1 MYKMKKYF
9 SFVLFLLISV
19 TGYSQLKVPLTTD
32 VYEDWKELN
41 DSDFSPDGR
50 YISWEINPQKG
61 DGILIIRDIKNEI
74 NDTIKRGHSAKFSF
88 DSDYLVGMIAVP
100 FDTLRA
106 AKKAKKKEPEMP
118 KDSLFIMDLNSGEIE
133 KVANVRSFSLSE
145 EDNNLLVYHHACIQ
159 EEKLQEKEE
168 KEETEKETEKDK
180 HAIKKEYKLADL
192 VVYNPEDKSSQRFEN
207 VASYALS
214 KNGNLVGFHQIS
226 PDTGLVSVVYVLSSK
241 DNVLEICHEGNGIA
255 KKLNVDDS
263 GKKMAFLFAN
273 DSSKITGFELHY
285 WEIGKGNSELVID
298 STGNGLPDNML
309 VNMNGEVYFSGNS
322 DRLFFGTSPE
332 IEKESEDT
340 LLKDERVSVDVWSWE
355 DQILQPMQ
363 KKQLDRE
370 KKRTYLAYYDIER
383 KMPVQLADSVVRS
396 VRTMHEGNGDI
407 MLGFADE
414 HYGKLISWEGLRYKD
429 VYSID
434 ARSGEKTLLEKK
446 IPRNVTLS
454 PFGNYILYYSMTD
467 SAWISMNISTG
478 GKHNLTKDIDVNF
491 FNEQNDIP
499 RLPGSYGFGGFTEDD
514 EFVLIYDRYD
524 IWKIDP
530 SGKQAPENLTGGKG
544 RENKTYLRY
553 RKLDEEEYYIDLD
566 EPFYLASFNSETMD
580 EGYYLYKSGNLT
592 ELLSS
597 AHDYSGLIK
606 AEEDEVFAFRKGD
619 FRDFNDLYISEG
631 EKMASTQKISEA
643 NPQQDNFL
651 WGNVRLVNW
660 VSFNGD
666 HLKGRLY
673 TPENLDSTK
682 KYPMLVYFY
691 ERSSEGIH
699 RHRIPSPSRSI
710 INPAFCTSNGY
721 VVFIPDIVYRVGYPG
736 QSAYDAVV
744 SGTQAMAER
753 YDFIDSERMGLQGQ
767 SWGGYQIAWLVT
779 RTNLFAAAMA
789 GAPVSNMTSAYGGI
803 RWGTGMSR
811 MFQYEKTQSRIGG
824 TLWDELDLYIEN
836 SPLFH
841 VNRIETPL
849 LIMHNDA
856 DGAVPWY
863 QGIEYF
869 VALRRLDKP
878 AWMLTYNDEAHNLGR
893 WPNRIDLDI
902 RMMQFFDH
910 FLKSEPMPEWMEK
923 GVPATQKNKV
933 TGRELLK

>member
-1 MYKMKKYF
+1 MKYYIF
-9 SFVLFLLISV
+9 FGLFLIITLSV
-19 TGYSQLKVPLTTD
+19 YSQNKVPLTSD

-41 DSDFSPDGR
+41 DPKFSPDGR
-50 YISWEINPQKG
+50 YISWEIVPQKG
-61 DGILIIRDIKNEI
+61 DGILIIRDIEKEQ
-74 NDTIKRGHSAKFSF
+74 NDTIERGCRTKFSF
-88 DSDYLVGMIAVP
+88 DSDYLVGMIEVP
-100 FDTLRA
+100 FDTVRA
-106 AKKAKKKEPEMP
+106 AKKAEKKGPEMP
-118 KDSLFIMDLNSGEIE
+118 EDSLFIMDLSSGEIE

-145 EDNNLLVYHHACIQ
+145 EDNNLLVYHHAFI
-159 EEKLQEKEE
+159 EEKKQKDEE
-168 KEETEKETEKDK
+168 KE
-180 HAIKKEYKLADL
+180 KKEKIEEEFDKDISSVKKDYKLADL
-192 VVYNPEDKSSQRFEN
+192 VIYDPEERSSQRFEN
-207 VASYALS
+207 IASYSLS
-214 KNGNLVGFHQIS
+214 KNGNLVSFHQIT
-226 PDTGLVSVVYVLSSK
+226 PDTSLVSVVYTLISK
-241 DNVLEICHEGNGIA
+241 DNVLEICHEGIGIA
-255 KKLNVDDS
+255 KNLSVDDS
-263 GKKMAFLFAN
+263 GRKMAFLFAN
-273 DSSKITGFELHY
+273 DTSKITGYELHY
-285 WEIGKGNSELVID
+285 WEIGKGSSEVVID
-298 STGNGLPDNML
+298 TTGSDLQGNML
-309 VNMNGEVYFSGNS
+309 VNMHGKVYFSGNS
-322 DRLFFGTSPE
+322 DRLYFGTSSMKAEEP
-332 IEKESEDT
+332 EDT
-340 LLKDERVSVDVWSWE
+340 LLEDERVSVDVWSWE

-370 KKRTYLAYYDIER
+370 EKRTYLAYYDIER
-383 KMPVQLADSVVRS
+383 KIPVQLADSVVRS

-414 HYGKLISWEGLRYKD
+414 QYGKLISWEGLRYRD

-434 ARSGEKTLLEKK
+434 ASSGEKTLLEKK
-446 IPRNVTLS
+446 ISTNVTLS
-454 PFGNYILYYSMTD
+454 PFGNYILYYSMPD

-478 GKHNLTKDIDVNF
+478 RKHNLTQDIDVSF
-491 FNEQNDIP
+491 YNEQNDIP
-499 RLPGSYGFGGFTEDD
+499 RLPGSYGYAGFTEDD
-514 EFVLIYDRYD
+514 EYVLIYDRFD

-553 RKLDEEEYYIDLD
+553 RKLDDDEYYIGLND
-566 EPFYLASFNSETMD
+566 PFYLASFNSETMD
-580 EGYYLYKSGNLT
+580 EGYYFFGKGELT
-592 ELLSS
+592 ELITS
-597 AHDYSGLIK
+597 AHDHSGLIK

-619 FRDFNDLYISEG
+619 FQEYNDLYLAEG
-631 EKMASTQKISEA
+631 EKMQSSRKISET
-643 NPQQDNFL
+643 NPQQNNFL
-651 WGNVRLVNW
+651 WGDVRLVDW

-673 TPENLDSTK
+673 TPEDLDTTK

-744 SGTQAMAER
+744 SGTQAMVER

-779 RTNLFAAAMA
+779 RTNLYAAAMA

-824 TLWDELDLYIEN
+824 TLWDELDLYLEN

-878 AWMLTYNDEAHNLGR
+878 VWMLTYNDEAHNLRR
-893 WPNRIDLDI
+893 WPNRLDLDI

-910 FLKSEPMPEWMEK
+910 FLKSEPMPSWMEK

>member
-309 VNMNGEVYFSGNS
+309 VNMNG
-322 DRLFFGTSPE
+322 
-332 IEKESEDT
+332 
-340 LLKDERVSVDVWSWE
+340 
-355 DQILQPMQ
+355 
-363 KKQLDRE
+363 
-370 KKRTYLAYYDIER
+370 
-383 KMPVQLADSVVRS
+383 
-396 VRTMHEGNGDI
+396 
-407 MLGFADE
+407 
-414 HYGKLISWEGLRYKD
+414 
-429 VYSID
+429 
-434 ARSGEKTLLEKK
+434 
-446 IPRNVTLS
+446 
-454 PFGNYILYYSMTD
+454 
-467 SAWISMNISTG
+467 
-478 GKHNLTKDIDVNF
+478 
-491 FNEQNDIP
+491 
-499 RLPGSYGFGGFTEDD
+499 
-514 EFVLIYDRYD
+514 
-524 IWKIDP
+524 
-530 SGKQAPENLTGGKG
+530 
-544 RENKTYLRY
+544 
-553 RKLDEEEYYIDLD
+553 
-566 EPFYLASFNSETMD
+566 
-580 EGYYLYKSGNLT
+580 
-592 ELLSS
+592 
-597 AHDYSGLIK
+597 
-606 AEEDEVFAFRKGD
+606 
-619 FRDFNDLYISEG
+619 
-631 EKMASTQKISEA
+631 
-643 NPQQDNFL
+643 
-651 WGNVRLVNW
+651 
-660 VSFNGD
+660 
-666 HLKGRLY
+666 
-673 TPENLDSTK
+673 
-682 KYPMLVYFY
+682 
-691 ERSSEGIH
+691 
-699 RHRIPSPSRSI
+699 
-710 INPAFCTSNGY
+710 
-721 VVFIPDIVYRVGYPG
+721 
-736 QSAYDAVV
+736 
-744 SGTQAMAER
+744 
-753 YDFIDSERMGLQGQ
+753 
-767 SWGGYQIAWLVT
+767 
-779 RTNLFAAAMA
+779 
-789 GAPVSNMTSAYGGI
+789 
-803 RWGTGMSR
+803 
-811 MFQYEKTQSRIGG
+811 
-824 TLWDELDLYIEN
+824 
-836 SPLFH
+836 
-841 VNRIETPL
+841 
-849 LIMHNDA
+849 
-856 DGAVPWY
+856 
-863 QGIEYF
+863 
-869 VALRRLDKP
+869 
-878 AWMLTYNDEAHNLGR
+878 
-893 WPNRIDLDI
+893 
-902 RMMQFFDH
+902 
-910 FLKSEPMPEWMEK
+910 
-923 GVPATQKNKV
+923 
-933 TGRELLK
+933 